1 MISIYGNV
9 NVPSLLRFVVIMEDK
24 NSKLK
29 ESQWQ
34 WYLAISARAV
44 RFDYVHVALLSRWA
58 RHPEARGKA
67 CSFATYVISIYG
79 FHKREECHPHI
90 LPLPVGLQQ
99 CGTLLA
105 LALGVLLKQRWIT

>member
-58 RHPEARGKA
+58 RHPEARRKA
-67 CSFATYVISIYG
+67 CSFMIYPYG
-79 FHKREECHPHI
+79 FLKREECHPHI
-90 LPLPVGLQQ
+90 LPVGLQ
-99 CGTLLA
+99 
-105 LALGVLLKQRWIT
+105 LGVLLEQR